1 MRANDLSRGATL
13 IEIMVA
19 VVVVLLVLLA
29 LLGTIAYGLA
39 GTRNAEG
46 NQRAVHYAQ
55 RLLELTRE
63 RDLAREETVGT
74 TIGFQDPEDARI
86 PLNSPPFTDD
96 FEAGTGYT
104 RRLVTRRISNDPTS
118 YESKL
123 WELEVTVFWTVKG
136 RENLFRLVGVDRVP

>member
-1 MRANDLSRGATL
+1 M
-13 IEIMVA
+13 
-19 VVVVLLVLLA
+19 
-29 LLGTIAYGLA
+29 
-39 GTRNAEG
+39 
-46 NQRAVHYAQ
+46 
-55 RLLELTRE
+55 LELTRE
-63 RDLAREETVGT
+63 RDLAREETVGP

-123 WELEVTVFWTVKG
+123 WEIEVTVFWTVKG

>member
-1 MRANDLSRGATL
+1 MIPKQLSRGTTL
-13 IEIMVA
+13 IEIMVS

-46 NQRAVHYAQ
+46 NQQAVYHAQ

-63 RDLAREETVGT
+63 RDLARKETVGT
-74 TIGFQDPEDARI
+74 TIGFQDADDARI
-86 PLNSPPFTDD
+86 PLNSPPFADD
-96 FEAGTGYT
+96 FEDDTGYT
-104 RRLVTRRISNDPTS
+104 RRMVTRRISNDPAD

-123 WELEVTVFWTVKG
+123 WEIEVTVFWTVKG